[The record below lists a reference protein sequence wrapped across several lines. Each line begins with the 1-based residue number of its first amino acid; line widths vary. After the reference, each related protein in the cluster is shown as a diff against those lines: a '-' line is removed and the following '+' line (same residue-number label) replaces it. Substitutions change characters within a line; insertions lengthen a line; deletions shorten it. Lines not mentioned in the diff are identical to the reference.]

1 MAKFEITRARQEL
14 GFTPATGVRANIDV
28 RQGDTGAAIGQAL
41 IAGGQTIQRIQ
52 QKRQDLEDTRSSLD
66 ANSLTQTAINE
77 NIAFRNTTADTKA
90 WSKDLQ
96 ERLAGVESQ
105 IGQLGA
111 SGNARATMG
120 ARFQAAS
127 QEALSRS
134 LIAETAREADDTR
147 GAVIASLTEAVRSGD
162 PSAKMLTSDA
172 FDDAAPSLWDASQAR
187 GIKAAAVQEGLK
199 LGKEDALN
207 SWRNRIANN
216 VIVTE
221 DVLEQELEL
230 RKDGEGAIPET
241 ELTSA
246 DIQSLLNTA
255 TNRKSQLEADAQ
267 AAINKANSEL
277 ETQLHDEI
285 VEGSASI
292 TEISKSGLP
301 AEAKRRLERDIA
313 DVAERDVARTWAIQ
327 DSSDVTG
334 EANAI
339 LTDLEAG
346 QVDINQ
352 ARSFWAEESRRQTA
366 DGRSVVSKATHD
378 KVANQ
383 ITQGGRDA
391 VDTFV
396 EEQTAQ
402 VTNFLMTQLTLRDA
416 ELRVRAQ
423 AKTLTPTERRQ
434 VSSVGF
440 LLQVNRHQLNLYEEA
455 LANRIRTLGIEDT
468 SGKEAKIEAV
478 KIWDS
483 IKRKNLTQ
491 KINDFI
497 SASGQELVKPEGY
510 PSESWETSDAR
521 NRAAIVNGVSKGMSN
536 NDIVGLLIK

>member
-1 MAKFEITRARQEL
+1 MAKFPIQQARQEL
-14 GFTPATGVRANIDV
+14 GFTPATGVRANIDTRTGEGAV
-28 RQGDTGAAIGQAL
+28 GAAVGQAL
-41 IAGGQTIQRIQ
+41 IAGGQAIQRIQ

-77 NIAFRNTTADTKA
+77 NIAFRNTTADTKE

-96 ERLAGVESQ
+96 ERLKGVESQ
-105 IGQLGA
+105 IGQLGM
-111 SGNARATMG
+111 SDDTRATTG

-147 GAVIASLTEAVRSGD
+147 GAVIASLTEAARSGD
-162 PSAKMLTSDA
+162 PSAKMLASDA
-172 FDDAAPSLWDASQAR
+172 FDGAAPSLWDPAEAR
-187 GIKAAAVQEGLK
+187 GIKAAAVQAGLK
-199 LGKEDALN
+199 LGKEDTLD
-207 SWRNRIANN
+207 SWRNRIASN
-216 VIVTE
+216 VIATE
-221 DVLEQELEL
+221 QVLDEELEL
-230 RKDGEGAIPET
+230 RKDGDGVIPD
-241 ELTSA
+241 LSSA

-277 ETQLHDEI
+277 ETQLHNDI
-285 VEGSASI
+285 VDGSASI

-301 AEAKRRLERDIA
+301 AEAQRRLERDIA

-327 DSSDVTG
+327 DSSEVTG
-334 EANAI
+334 EGNAI
-339 LTDLEAG
+339 LTDIEAG
-346 QVDINQ
+346 QIDINQ
-352 ARSFWAEESRRQTA
+352 ARSFWAEEARRQTA
-366 DGRSVVSKATHD
+366 DGRSVVSKATYD

-391 VDTFV
+391 VDVFV
-396 EEQTAQ
+396 EEQTGQ
-402 VTNFLMTQLTLRDA
+402 VTNFLLTQLSLRDA
-416 ELRVRAQ
+416 ELKVRAQ
-423 AKTLTPTERRQ
+423 AKTLTSTERRQ

-468 SGKEAKIEAV
+468 SGKEAKVEAV
-478 KIWDS
+478 RMWES

-491 KINDFI
+491 RINDFVD
-497 SASGQELVKPEGY
+497 ASGQALVRPEGF
-510 PSESWETSDAR
+510 PETTWETSDAR

-536 NDIVGLLIK
+536 NEITEMLFR